1 MNGFQLGLIIRDRQ
15 LFLQRIQLLLQ
26 LYGIDRLQLL
36 KGEHG
41 QKLCDLDL
49 CIILID
55 MIDAPFFFN

>member
-36 KGEHG
+36 KGEHS
-41 QKLCDLDL
+41 QKLRDLHL
-49 CIILID
+49 GIILID
-55 MIDAPFFFN
+55 VIDAPFFLN